1 MNDEMDKITSSKLPI
16 DAYNEISLDSFPE
29 TDNLTREEQIRRQKL
44 KEEEERLKAEIA
56 KASRQVEDM
65 EAILH
70 AVAHKVKTDEMQQG
84 KKIDP
89 EERDIVIMS
98 EALRYM
104 AKTSKN
110 RKFQDQIVTDREVLD
125 SHIRGSR

>member
-70 AVAHKVKTDEMQQG
+70 AAAHKVKTDEMQQG
-84 KKIDP
+84 KKIDH

-98 EALRYM
+98 EALGYM
-104 AKTSKN
+104 AKASKN